1 MAASRLRRNTGL
13 PFQEIEGRVV
23 VVAPARR
30 ETHQLD
36 ELGSFLWA
44 QLSRPRSI
52 EDLVETVC
60 GDYDVDAE
68 LAGRDVRAF
77 VAELEEKGLVTRA

>member
-1 MAASRLRRNTGL
+1 MAESRLRRNTGL
-13 PFQEIEGRVV
+13 PFQELEGRVV

-36 ELGSFLWA
+36 ELGTFLWSRLA
-44 QLSRPRSI
+44 QSRSVG
-52 EDLVETVC
+52 DLVEAVC
-60 GDYDVDAE
+60 EVYEVDAE
-68 LAGRDVRAF
+68 RADRDVRAF